1 MSAGQD
7 NSRPTNSA
15 VKGGVGNEFLDR
27 GANRILNTQ
36 RRLTVRKTI
45 NIGKQISVQGEIGGG
60 SRRSR
65 DRKCVVS
72 TVFHPLII
80 TVSGCQDSPRSGVVV
95 GRIIEVHC

>member
-1 MSAGQD
+1 MSAGLD

-45 NIGKQISVQGEIGGG
+45 NIGKRISVQGKSEAE
-60 SRRSR
+60 
-65 DRKCVVS
+65 VAVS
-72 TVFHPLII
+72 ETVNVSFPLSS
-80 TVSGCQDSPRSGVVV
+80 TP
-95 GRIIEVHC
+95 